1 MASPHAAVEW
11 HSRVGRCKDKHYHNQ
26 PEGLPLLGT
35 LGSIHHT
42 PGYCGAVAETHK
54 ALTSLCDN
62 FLHHVPGPLSVRQA
76 VPARGGMQAGG
87 VGAGYA
93 PARGGGCQQRGHYAE
108 PWVCQQRL
116 ALTHLAAAITL
127 SD

>member
-11 HSRVGRCKDKHYHNQ
+11 HSRVGRCKDKQHNQ

-54 ALTSLCDN
+54 ALTSLCNN

-87 VGAGYA
+87 WGPGMHPQGEGL
-93 PARGGGCQQRGHYAE
+93 PAKGPLR
-108 PWVCQQRL
+108 
-116 ALTHLAAAITL
+116 
-127 SD
+127 